1 MKRMLVIGP
10 HPDDLEFGCGGT
22 LYKLSK
28 NGFKLDL
35 LIMTKGEYGGN
46 PRLREKEQESSAR
59 ILGAKLHWGGFKD
72 TEVEMGRKLISVIEM
87 KISEIKPDIVMINYE
102 RDTHQDHR
110 NIANAAITASRHQS
124 NVIFY
129 EVPTSIEFQPNMFSE
144 IESVLDEKMKLLK
157 CHKSQT
163 HKTRVEN
170 LSIIESARS
179 TAIFRGYQARVKYA
193 EGFKAQR
200 MLFDNFICKA

>member
-1 MKRMLVIGP
+1 MRKILVIGP

-35 LIMTKGEYGGN
+35 LIITKGEYGGD
-46 PRLREKEQESSAR
+46 PKIREKEQIDSAK

-72 TEVEMGRKLISVIEM
+72 TEVEMGRKLISVIEG
-87 KISEIKPDIVMINYE
+87 KICEINPDIVMINYE
-102 RDTHQDHR
+102 KDTHQDHR
-110 NIANAAITASRHQS
+110 NVANAAITASRYRS

-129 EVPTSIEFQPNMFSE
+129 EVPTSIEFEPNMFSE
-144 IESVLDEKMKLLK
+144 IESVLDKKIKLLK
-157 CHKSQT
+157 CHKSQVHRT
-163 HKTRVEN
+163 KVEN
-170 LSIIESARS
+170 LSIVESARS
-179 TAIFRGYQARVKYA
+179 AAIFRGYQARVKYA

-200 MLFDNFICKA
+200 MLFDNFICKT